1 MGVTASPPRSPS
13 PGISQERGK
22 GGEEGKD
29 LNQMKRTLL
38 RSKIHRAT
46 VTGADADYEGSITI
60 DSALMKAAGLA
71 EYELVHIADVTN
83 GVRLETYV
91 MTGPAGTG
99 VICMNGA
106 AARVIGVGDK
116 IIIMAYGQVEEPLPA
131 DWKPEIILVDENN
144 KVREVRHAAVH

>member
-1 MGVTASPPRSPS
+1 M
-13 PGISQERGK
+13 
-22 GGEEGKD
+22 
-29 LNQMKRTLL
+29 NRTLL

-99 VICMNGA
+99 VICMHGA

>member
-1 MGVTASPPRSPS
+1 
-13 PGISQERGK
+13 
-22 GGEEGKD
+22 
-29 LNQMKRTLL
+29 MKRALL

-46 VTGADADYEGSITI
+46 VTDADAAYEGSITI
-60 DSALMKAAGLA
+60 DLDLMRAAGLA
-71 EYELVHIADVTN
+71 EYEMVHVADVTS

-106 AARVIGVGDK
+106 AARVVGVGDK

-131 DWKPEIILVDENN
+131 DWTPEIVLVDDENHI
-144 KVREVRHAAVH
+144 REVRHAAVH